1 MANIAV
7 VHVPFYS
14 HIEAATRLSGAL
26 SRHGHN
32 VIAWGPEK
40 SRTTIEA
47 SGARFVLH
55 TPEMPRVDTF
65 MAHVASLAA
74 TTEEVTGTLVEQL
87 HEHEI
92 DLIIHDSQ
100 APWARVAGDYLGLPR
115 IVSYPM
121 FPIAATRV
129 IPSDTSDPEPAPAP
143 EDARERFE
151 ASWRAIALRWGVEL
165 GDWNSVIHTAGESE
179 TTLTFTTSEI
189 LGDYE
194 LLPGWHCIGPLMKPP
209 PPRAPRADRPL
220 VYVCFGTSFNARAGH
235 FRAAID
241 GLADEPVD
249 VLVSTGGGVMT
260 REQLGPLPANVTLR
274 DFVPG
279 REVLARASLHITHGG
294 NNSVHETLLARVPM
308 LLIPQAWD
316 QWPLA
321 GRVEGLGAGLIAE
334 EYPDAIRTAARWLLQ
349 DAAVATR
356 VQELGEH
363 LEHYDG
369 EARLT
374 DALDQVLAGDLAV
387 SA

>member
-65 MAHVASLAA
+65 MAHVAALAA

-129 IPSDTSDPEPAPAP
+129 IPSDTSDPDIRVAEVNAWLELCRAT
-143 EDARERFE
+143 DGFGQIFYR
-151 ASWRAIALRWGVEL
+151 WRQHRIKRKSGNVADFCRRWGSNYRYMVEL
-165 GDWNSVIHTAGESE
+165 EGD
-179 TTLTFTTSEI
+179 
-189 LGDYE
+189 
-194 LLPGWHCIGPLMKPP
+194 
-209 PPRAPRADRPL
+209 
-220 VYVCFGTSFNARAGH
+220 
-235 FRAAID
+235 
-241 GLADEPVD
+241 
-249 VLVSTGGGVMT
+249 
-260 REQLGPLPANVTLR
+260 
-274 DFVPG
+274 
-279 REVLARASLHITHGG
+279 RASLGG
-294 NNSVHETLLARVPM
+294 RARRLEQRDPHRGRERDHPHLHHE
-308 LLIPQAWD
+308 
-316 QWPLA
+316 
-321 GRVEGLGAGLIAE
+321 
-334 EYPDAIRTAARWLLQ
+334 
-349 DAAVATR
+349 
-356 VQELGEH
+356 
-363 LEHYDG
+363 
-369 EARLT
+369 
-374 DALDQVLAGDLAV
+374 
-387 SA
+387 